1 MRRPF
6 LLLSC
11 ALMVGTAG
19 CQEKVEAKAETK
31 IKADILIE
39 NGAVFIGDNSPAQN
53 LTIAV
58 KNDEIIYIGERA
70 SHIDAAYSIDAEGHY
85 VLPGFIDPHTHSMA
99 ELTSENSETRE
110 NRNYQFQ
117 GVTTVVNGNDGFG
130 DHDVEQQMADLT
142 AIGIGT
148 NTALFIGHGALRKS
162 VMGGDKRVPTAA
174 ELSDMKMKIGQGME
188 AGALGLSTGLFYA
201 PGSFSNTEEVIEL
214 AKMAAEYGGVYDS
227 HIRDEA
233 TYNIGLEA
241 AVDEVIEIAR
251 QANIPANIAHIKALG
266 VDVWGK
272 SDALIAKIE
281 TAHSEGLKVT
291 ADQYPWQAS
300 GTRIS
305 NALIPRW
312 VKAGSTEDY
321 LKRLSDPEL
330 ANRIKSETTENLRR
344 RGGPEAVLITQTN
357 PEWQGQTLGELATKY
372 ELSPVDTALKLA
384 REGDARIASF
394 NMSMADIENFMRQDW
409 VMTSSDGSSGHPR
422 KYASY
427 PKKYQDYV
435 VDKKLMPVET
445 FFYRSS
451 GLVADT
457 FGICERGYLKVGYKA
472 DIAIL
477 DPAAFSPEADYQ
489 NPTALSAG
497 VSYLLINGETVITNG
512 DPQSNLPGQVLQ
524 RCERAH
530 QDAE

>member
-1 MRRPF
+1 MRRSF
-6 LLLSC
+6 LVLTSVLTIG
-11 ALMVGTAG
+11 LGG
-19 CQEKVEAKAETK
+19 CQGEPEAKLQ
-31 IKADILIE
+31 ADILIK
-39 NGAVFIGDNSPAQN
+39 NGAVFIGDNSPAQY
-53 LTIAV
+53 LTIAI
-58 KNDEIIYIGERA
+58 KDDEIIYIGERA
-70 SHIDAAYSIDAEGHY
+70 NHIDASKTLDVKGFY

-99 ELTSENSETRE
+99 ELTSKDPETRG

-130 DHDVEQQMADLT
+130 DPNVKQQMADLNT
-142 AIGIGT
+142 SGIGT

-162 VMGGDKRVPTAA
+162 VMGGDKRAPTEA
-174 ELSDMKMKIGQGME
+174 ELSEMRAKIGQAME

-201 PGSFSNTEEVIEL
+201 PGSFSNTEEVIAL
-214 AKMAAEYGGVYDS
+214 AKTAAKHGGVYDS

-251 QANIPANIAHIKALG
+251 QADISANIAHIKALG

-272 SDALIAKIE
+272 SDVLIANIE
-281 TAHSEGLKVT
+281 TARAEGVKIT
-291 ADQYPWQAS
+291 ADQYPWRAS

-312 VKAGSTEDY
+312 VKAGSKQDY
-321 LKRLSDPEL
+321 LKRLNDPEL
-330 ANRIKSETTENLRR
+330 YGRIKSETTENLRK

-357 PEWQGQTLGELATKY
+357 PEWKGQTLGALAKKY
-372 ELSPVDTALKLA
+372 KLSPVDTALKLA

-394 NMSMADIENFMRQDW
+394 NMSPSDIENFMQQDW

-422 KYASY
+422 KYASF
-427 PKKYQDYV
+427 PKKFREYV
-435 VDKKLMPVET
+435 INKNLMPVET

-457 FGICERGYLKVGYKA
+457 FGICDRGYLKVGYKA

-477 DPAAFSPEADYQ
+477 DPATFSPKADYQ
-489 NPTALSAG
+489 NPSELSGG
-497 VSYLLINGETVITNG
+497 VSYLLINGEAVIANG
-512 DPQSNLPGQVLQ
+512 EAQSSLPGQVLR
-524 RCERAH
+524 RCERDH